1 MNDQND
7 AILKEYYNVLQKLD
21 DLLINDVGVTLVNRK
36 EFLLYKRGKNLKHDL
51 KIAAGLALKP
61 EMIVSIAM
69 NENRRVVQRV
79 AKELWGVPLI
89 AIAIPLKN
97 EAGEIIGAASVQQ
110 DIDDQDKIKNMA
122 RTLGTNTASLASTTE
137 ELTAQSEEIATACR
151 NLLTVAEDSQQRIN
165 ETDGVLTFIKGVATQ
180 TNLLGLNAAIEAAR
194 VGEQGRGFGVVAD
207 EIRKLADNSTN
218 SINKIE
224 TTLTTIKA
232 DSANTTQKLQ
242 QIETVIGQI
251 AEAISHVAEALQ
263 ETNILVEELD
273 KIAEN
278 LSKNRK

>member
-51 KIAAGLALKP
+51 KIEAGLALKP